1 MAAARGI
8 ARAASTPSGVTGVA
22 ATSGAQT
29 LYSDPADRGGLICD
43 VGVRRLQVNRD
54 PRGILVET
62 LRTDWADCYHAPER
76 AFGQSYYSA
85 TEPWV
90 ARDEDRWHV
99 HQRQS
104 DRFIVPLGDV
114 VVALYDPREGSSTRG
129 RLNLVRLGGSNGDGG
144 QYLVLIPPR
153 VLHGFVVVSATPA
166 LLLNYPT
173 HLWDAADE
181 GRVPFADAD
190 ARLPDGRAFAWDVVR
205 EVERKAASGP
215 ERARAEG

>member
-1 MAAARGI
+1 M
-8 ARAASTPSGVTGVA
+8 A
-22 ATSGAQT
+22 ATSNAQT
-29 LYSDPADRGGLICD
+29 PYTDPADRSGLICD
-43 VGVRRLQVNRD
+43 VVVRRLQVNRD

-62 LRTDWADCYHAPER
+62 LRADWADCYDSAGR
-76 AFGQSYYSA
+76 AFGQSYYSL
-85 TEPWV
+85 TEPGV

-104 DRFIVPLGDV
+104 DRFIVPLGDA

-129 RLNLVRLGGSNGDGG
+129 RLNLIRLGGSNGDQG

-181 GRVPFADAD
+181 GRIPFSDVD
-190 ARLPDGRAFAWDVVR
+190 ARMADERPFAWDVIRNFER
-205 EVERKAASGP
+205 EGAASAP
-215 ERARAEG
+215 EIARAEG